1 MEGLI
6 MLDND
11 VKSLDEIQAVKRVD
25 KDIRK
30 AVKELGNGQA
40 RYLVDAFYR
49 EQGERIAADNMIRAA
64 KEVGEPTEVIEFIAE
79 QHRINEKS
87 IKSMLNTYTSQSELG
102 KWCKSICGI
111 GEVITAGLMAHI
123 DIEKAQ
129 TAGAIWRFAGLDP
142 TLVWG
147 KGQKR
152 PFNAKLKRLCF
163 IIGQSFIKVQNR
175 ENDVYGHIFAER
187 KAFEQQMNEDGMYA
201 EQAREKLEKFNIGK
215 NTEAYKWYSK
225 GMLPP
230 AHINM
235 RAARY
240 AVKIFLSHY
249 FEVAYELEY
258 DKRAPEIYA
267 IAILQH
273 AHKIDV
279 PNWTHKPVK
288 P

>member
-1 MEGLI
+1 M
-6 MLDND
+6 
-11 VKSLDEIQAVKRVD
+11 
-25 KDIRK
+25 
-30 AVKELGNGQA
+30 
-40 RYLVDAFYR
+40 
-49 EQGERIAADNMIRAA
+49 
-64 KEVGEPTEVIEFIAE
+64 
-79 QHRINEKS
+79 
-87 IKSMLNTYTSQSELG
+87 
-102 KWCKSICGI
+102 
-111 GEVITAGLMAHI
+111 
-123 DIEKAQ
+123 
-129 TAGAIWRFAGLDP
+129 
-142 TLVWG
+142 
-147 KGQKR
+147 
-152 PFNAKLKRLCF
+152 LCF
-163 IIGQSFIKVQNR
+163 IIGQSFIKVQNK

-187 KAFEQQMNEDGMYA
+187 KSFEQQMNEDGMYA
-201 EQAREKLEKFNIGK
+201 EQAREKLEKFKIGK

-249 FEVAYELEY
+249 FEVAYELKY

-273 AHKIDV
+273 AHRIDV